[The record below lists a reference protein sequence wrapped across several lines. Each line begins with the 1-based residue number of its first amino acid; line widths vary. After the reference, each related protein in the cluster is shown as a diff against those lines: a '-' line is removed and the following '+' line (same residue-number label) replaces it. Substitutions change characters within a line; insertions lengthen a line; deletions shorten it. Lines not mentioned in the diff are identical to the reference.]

1 MPYNPK
7 TNKWENTTGKLNKE
21 RTWKEPNFSKMT
33 DEQLLNEAQKDL
45 RKAKYQ
51 KSGQKSKSDCEIIL
65 PRTLLQ
71 NTIISLYS

>member
-45 RKAKYQ
+45 HRATIQ
-51 KSGQKSKSDCEIIL
+51 KSWQK
-65 PRTLLQ
+65 
-71 NTIISLYS
+71 